1 MKKGIL
7 FLVLLAMVGVFVFSL
22 EGCDHHHDPDPCL
35 ALEPV
40 TAKFSVKEPIADT
53 TFVTDTVFAGAP
65 TIFEADQEYTSYLW
79 RVGNDPRTWTTKV
92 FSLTYNEALGNVPVT
107 LIVQKLPNKTCFPK
121 DNGIDNR
128 DTEKACNPFAHG
140 QLFREQLVFF
150 VNDEIFANQGNGTFL
165 GKRRKHSANRFAGG
179 ARHVGQLLLGG
190 TIAYDSDHF
199 ARFGMDTNSAFF
211 HEIDDGCGHA
221 PVNGEH
227 GQRTDLAVG
236 LADTL
241 GHFDQQGHGQVGM
254 LFDGA
259 EEMLTP

>member
-121 DNGIDNR
+121 DNGID
-128 DTEKACNPFAHG
+128 TLVKTFYVKQYVEGPSKFVGSYEGSEKGSESSIYTVQIKYEDIDPPHKLLAHTMYGIPKVCGEINPGPYSVILGANNIGETGPASTSCPVLRRYGSLNAKGDSLTVIFKMIG
-140 QLFREQLVFF
+140 DKKFR
-150 VNDEIFANQGNGTFL
+150 TFK
-165 GKRRKHSANRFAGG
+165 GKRK
-179 ARHVGQLLLGG
+179 
-190 TIAYDSDHF
+190 
-199 ARFGMDTNSAFF
+199 
-211 HEIDDGCGHA
+211 
-221 PVNGEH
+221 
-227 GQRTDLAVG
+227 
-236 LADTL
+236 
-241 GHFDQQGHGQVGM
+241 
-254 LFDGA
+254 
-259 EEMLTP
+259 